1 MYVNQLD
8 KSNQKVIVNEI
19 LKRLKDLGYEGEELK
34 QLLNDALCSKV
45 EDLEI

>member
-8 KSNQKVIVNEI
+8 KSNQMIIENEI
-19 LKRLKDLGYEGEELK
+19 LKRLIKLGYEGEELE

>member
-8 KSNQKVIVNEI
+8 KSNQKIIVNEI
-19 LKRLKDLGYEGEELK
+19 LKRLKDLGYKGEELEE
-34 QLLNDALCSKV
+34 LLNDALCSKV